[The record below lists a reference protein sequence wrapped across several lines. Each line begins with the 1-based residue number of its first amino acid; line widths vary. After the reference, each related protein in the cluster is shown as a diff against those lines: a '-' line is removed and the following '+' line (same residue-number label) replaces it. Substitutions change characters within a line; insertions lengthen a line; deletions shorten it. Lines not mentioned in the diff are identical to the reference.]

1 MQKVLRKRIW
11 RDFKSNLPRYL
22 ALSLLIILTMYLVV
36 SLVGAAETI
45 IRGSKNA
52 DSRQCVEDGDFS
64 LFVPMKN
71 EEMEDRA
78 TVLYGL

>member
-22 ALSLLIILTMYLVV
+22 ALSLLIILAMYLVV

-45 IRGSKNA
+45 IRRSENA
-52 DSRQCVEDGDFS
+52 DSRQCVEDGDVS
-64 LFVPMKN
+64 VGVPM
-71 EEMEDRA
+71 
-78 TVLYGL
+78 

>member
-22 ALSLLIILTMYLVV
+22 ALSLLIILAMYLVV

-45 IRGSKNA
+45 IWGVRMLTA
-52 DSRQCVEDGDFS
+52 DSMLR
-64 LFVPMKN
+64 
-71 EEMEDRA
+71 MEIFIVRTDE
-78 TVLYGL
+78 G